1 MARYQ
6 IKISYDGT
14 GFTGSQR
21 QLNSRTVQMEL
32 EKALSKIN
40 WTGRSV
46 LLAGRTDTGV
56 HASGQVAA
64 FDLDWRHTLEDLTNA
79 LNAALPRDIAV
90 DQLEIAADDFHPR
103 FDATSRRYLYRLFC
117 QKTRDPLRERF
128 AWRVWP
134 EVADLRPLAEVWLG
148 EHDFSAFGSPPRPG
162 NSTSRT
168 VLASSWKKVDN
179 EWQFEIKANA
189 FLYHMVR
196 KIVHAQVLV
205 GQGRIIKK
213 DLIQALEKQTGLPSG
228 LAPAHGLTLL
238 EVSYDVMK

>member
-6 IKISYDGT
+6 IKITYDGT
-14 GFTGSQR
+14 VFAGSQR
-21 QLNSRTVQMEL
+21 QVKSRTVQKEL
-32 EKALSKIN
+32 EKALAKLN

-46 LLAGRTDTGV
+46 LLAGRTDSGV
-56 HASGQVAA
+56 HAKGQVAA
-64 FDLDWRHTLEDLTNA
+64 FDLEWKHSLEALTKA
-79 LNAALPRDIAV
+79 LNAALPRDMAV
-90 DQLEIAADDFHPR
+90 VQLKIAADDFHPR

-117 QKTRDPLRERF
+117 RDGRDPLRERY

-134 EVADLRPLAEVWLG
+134 EVTDLRPLAEVWLG

-162 NSTSRT
+162 NNTSRT
-168 VLASSWKKVDN
+168 VLASSWKKVDG

-196 KIVHAQVLV
+196 RIVHAQVLV
-205 GQGRIIKK
+205 GQGRITEK
-213 DLIQALEKQTGLPSG
+213 DLIQALEKQTSLPSG

-238 EVSYDVMK
+238 EVSYDVVN